1 MSDANTAPRVLMVF
15 PKFYENSMW
24 NFKEAMELQGARAPA
39 PPLGL
44 ITLAAMLPPAW
55 QVTLVNRN
63 CEELTDAQIQAAD
76 LVMTGGML
84 PQEPDCLVVIDRCV
98 ALGTPVCVGGPAP
111 TSTPEVYDKADFLVL
126 GEAEGIL
133 DKFVAAWEAGER
145 RGRLMAEKFKADV
158 TKSPIPRFDLL
169 TFSPGRCAAWTRA
182 SG

>member
-1 MSDANTAPRVLMVF
+1 MSEANTAPRVLMVF

-55 QVTLVNRN
+55 QVSLVNRN
-63 CEELTDAQIQAAD
+63 CEELTDEQIRAAD

-133 DKFVAAWEAGER
+133 DKFVAAWRPASAAAGSR
-145 RGRLMAEKFKADV
+145 PRSSRP
-158 TKSPIPRFDLL
+158 TSPRAR
-169 TFSPGRCAAWTRA
+169 SRA
-182 SG
+182 STC